1 VRPTTAVVTKRK
13 FSQKERRERR
23 KRFDFYKSVL
33 AAELLCLFYARQKV
47 IGEKVSDDSSTE
59 EETEKHAADSYN
71 IDNDFEDELW
81 SSDDSP
87 KCLPELGGL
96 DKGGN
101 LQGTEK

>member
-1 VRPTTAVVTKRK
+1 MKIRIRRSRTSEDGEDFVRPTTAVVTKRK

-23 KRFDFYKSVL
+23 K
-33 AAELLCLFYARQKV
+33 RQKV